1 MSQVS
6 AEDCHKKC
14 PSSILGT
21 HNFCDFILLKFLI
34 LESHLPSCSGI
45 LIHFSNISSP
55 LSIVQK
61 RGELTKE
68 NVNQCVLEM
77 MIAAPD
83 TMSITVFFMLFLIAN
98 HPQVEE
104 ELMKEIYTVV
114 GKNLSNK

>member
-1 MSQVS
+1 
-6 AEDCHKKC
+6 
-14 PSSILGT
+14 
-21 HNFCDFILLKFLI
+21 
-34 LESHLPSCSGI
+34 
-45 LIHFSNISSP
+45 
-55 LSIVQK
+55 
-61 RGELTKE
+61 
-68 NVNQCVLEM
+68 M